1 VSAPPELGIDLM
13 SGAFFAT
20 EPHEAF
26 KWMRTNAPVYYD
38 EANDLWAVATYDLVK
53 AASTDTETFSNAA
66 GIRPKFP
73 PLPMMIEFDAPE
85 HVRRR
90 RLVSSGFTPKR
101 VREMDNHV
109 RAICDAIIDSVSA
122 RGECDFVTDIAAP
135 LPLAVI
141 GDMLGVAE
149 EDRADLLRW
158 SEDMLASQGSLEP
171 SALEEAVSAFTGYSD
186 YINAVFDDRLRSGST
201 DDLVGVLCHAE
212 IDGDR
217 LDHDSLIHESL
228 LILIGGDETTR
239 HVISGGM
246 QALQQNPEQLALLR
260 SNPSLIPGAVEEM
273 LRWVTPIKNMA
284 RTATRDT
291 EFGGAAIK
299 EGQELLLL
307 YPSANRDE
315 AVFTDPDRFDVTRSP
330 NPHLAFGFGA
340 HFCLGNQLARLELRI
355 MYEQLLTRLPDL
367 ALKDNGDPPRR
378 AANFITGIE
387 SMPVTFT
394 PVAALHSEHAPS
406 EN

>member
-1 VSAPPELGIDLM
+1 MLAAPEELGIDLM
-13 SGAFFAT
+13 SGSFFGGDPFPAFA
-20 EPHEAF
+20 
-26 KWMRTNAPVYYD
+26 WMRDHAPVYYD
-38 EANDLWAVATYDLVK
+38 EPNDLWAVARYHDVK
-53 AASTDTETFSNAA
+53 AASTDTDTFSNAF

-73 PLPMMIEFDAPE
+73 ALPMMIEFDAPE

-90 RLVSSGFTPKR
+90 RLVSAGFTPR
-101 VREMDNHV
+101 QVREMEDHV
-109 RAICDAIIDSVSA
+109 RDICNRIIDGICQ
-122 RGECDFVTDIAAP
+122 RDGCDFVTDIAAP

-149 EDRADLLRW
+149 DDRQDLLRW

-171 SALEEAVSAFTGYSD
+171 ADIERAAEAFVGYTD
-186 YINAVFDDRLRSGST
+186 YINPVFVERRRSGST
-201 DDLVGVLCHAE
+201 DDLVGILCQAE

-217 LDHDSLIHESL
+217 LDDPSLIHETL

-246 QALQQNPEQLALLR
+246 HALQHNPDQLEMLR
-260 SNPSLIPGAVEEM
+260 RDRSLIPTAVEEM

-284 RTATRDT
+284 RTATRDV
-291 EFGGAAIK
+291 ELGGSKIK

-315 AVFTDPDRFDVTRSP
+315 EVFENPERFEVTRSP
-330 NPHLAFGFGA
+330 NPHIAFGFGA
-340 HFCLGNQLARLELRI
+340 HFCLGNQLARLELRV
-355 MYEQLLTRLPDL
+355 MFEQLLERLPDL
-367 ALKDNGDPPRR
+367 ALTDDRDPPRR
-378 AANFITGIE
+378 PANFISGIE

-394 PVAALHSEHAPS
+394 PSAPLGAPAR
-406 EN
+406 